1 MKTEIVTLLDLN
13 VKIEGTP
20 TTLKNVEFKRDFVG
34 YSDEDSNYMVV
45 ENIKVVSEEQR
56 TDDED
61 SEIDAWFFDNLE
73 TVQQSLWDTYRI
85 YLDEFC

>member
-13 VKIEGTP
+13 VEIEGTP
-20 TTLKNVEFKRDFVG
+20 TTLKNVEFKGDFVG

-45 ENIKVVSEEQR
+45 ENIKVVREGQR